1 MFLAILSICLGR
13 NDRLFILVSAGVL
26 AVPGAFP
33 AQQTGGLGQ
42 CGPEQ
47 NLPCRACSWG
57 RRRLEFL
64 PGVLR
69 RGSRLLSPVNYCPHW
84 EPRSR
89 ESDEWESCQSSAER
103 LGPPGA
109 SEVHPLA
116 FFLFEKLTVI
126 TVEMSGRNLEKV
138 VLFFSPYIYISQYDT
153 GQFDLSRLTKPCLS
167 FFPRKRRNFNWKL
180 NSKVFRN
187 RNPYLQGTSESLLS
201 GIIVCFNKLV
211 GHLIKWLAICWSRK
225 IASKKEQV
233 CDLYAGRNMA
243 S

>member
-69 RGSRLLSPVNYCPHW
+69 RGSRLLSPVNYCPH
-84 EPRSR
+84 
-89 ESDEWESCQSSAER
+89 
-103 LGPPGA
+103 
-109 SEVHPLA
+109 
-116 FFLFEKLTVI
+116 
-126 TVEMSGRNLEKV
+126 
-138 VLFFSPYIYISQYDT
+138 
-153 GQFDLSRLTKPCLS
+153 
-167 FFPRKRRNFNWKL
+167 
-180 NSKVFRN
+180 
-187 RNPYLQGTSESLLS
+187 
-201 GIIVCFNKLV
+201 
-211 GHLIKWLAICWSRK
+211 
-225 IASKKEQV
+225 
-233 CDLYAGRNMA
+233 
-243 S
+243 